1 MTFTGCAG
9 TRPCFVFRYVFRS
22 VTSDNIIE
30 VDERTCRFPGCQRPV
45 MASAAGTGRPPEYCD
60 DPTHTRASAWRA
72 RQRPSEDAARGAE
85 ARPVDS
91 ARQRASEITGQVS
104 GMIEHLGQQ
113 LAVLVEELR
122 TVGDPEAA
130 EAQLESVASEAAEQV
145 AGANARATR
154 AEQAQRRAE
163 AEKAEAD
170 AAAEEAMRTSEE
182 LARELSGTQEELD
195 AARATGEQLSV
206 ELAQAHASAAT
217 DRELAQAESAGLR
230 ADLEAVRAQLTLVEH
245 ERDAAA
251 ERAGA
256 EERARVVA
264 ERRTG
269 AAESRVEAE
278 TARADR
284 EESAAEEARA
294 QLAGVRA
301 DLEAAREAV
310 ADIRSTVATLTAER
324 VAAGADVERER
335 IHGEQRV
342 KDLHDTYSRQ
352 IDQLRA
358 ELTQAREAKTKE
370 RRPRAGGEQ

>member
-1 MTFTGCAG
+1 MWFCS
-9 TRPCFVFRYVFRS
+9 VFSYVTYS
-22 VTSDNIIE
+22 VTSSVSDERRYDETMSDNIIE
-30 VDERTCRFPGCQRPV
+30 VDERICRYPGCRRPA
-45 MASAAGTGRPPEYCD
+45 MAGEAGTGRPPEYCD
-60 DPTHTRASAWRA
+60 DPAHNKASAWRA
-72 RQRPSEDAARGAE
+72 RQRPNDDAVRGAE

-91 ARQRASEITGQVS
+91 ARQRASEISGQVS

-113 LAVLVEELR
+113 LAALVEELR

-130 EAQLESVASEAAEQV
+130 EAQIESVASEAAEQV

-170 AAAEEAMRTSEE
+170 AAAEEATRTSEE
-182 LARELSGTQEELD
+182 LAQDLSGLREELD
-195 AARATGEQLSV
+195 AALAQAKQLTE
-206 ELAQAHASAAT
+206 ELAQAHASAANE
-217 DRELAQAESAGLR
+217 RELAQAESAGLR
-230 ADLEAVRAQLTLVEH
+230 ADLEAIRVQLTLAEQ
-245 ERDAAA
+245 ERDVAA
-251 ERAGA
+251 ERAGT
-256 EERARVVA
+256 EERARVAA

-269 AAESRVEAE
+269 VAESRAEAE

-284 EESAAEEARA
+284 EESAAEETRG
-294 QLAGVRA
+294 QLAAVRA
-301 DLEAAREAV
+301 DLETAREAV
-310 ADIRSTVATLTAER
+310 ADMRSTVATLTAER
-324 VAAGADVERER
+324 EAARADVERER

-370 RRPRAGGEQ
+370 RRP

>member
-1 MTFTGCAG
+1 MAG
-9 TRPCFVFRYVFRS
+9 
-22 VTSDNIIE
+22 E
-30 VDERTCRFPGCQRPV
+30 
-45 MASAAGTGRPPEYCD
+45 AGTGRPPEYCD
-60 DPTHTRASAWRA
+60 DPAHNRASAWRA
-72 RQRPSEDAARGAE
+72 RQRPTENAARGAE

-104 GMIEHLGQQ
+104 GMIELLGQQ
-113 LAVLVEELR
+113 LAALVEELR

-130 EAQLESVASEAAEQV
+130 EAQIESVASEAAEQV

-170 AAAEEAMRTSEE
+170 AAAEEATRTNDE
-182 LARELSGTQEELD
+182 LTQELSGLQTEVDAAQVRARQLTEEL
-195 AARATGEQLSV
+195 T
-206 ELAQAHASAAT
+206 QAHAAAANE
-217 DRELAQAESAGLR
+217 RELAQAENAGLR
-230 ADLEAVRAQLTLVEH
+230 AEIEAIRVQLTLAER

-251 ERAGA
+251 ERAGT
-256 EERARVVA
+256 EERARVDA

-269 AAESRVEAE
+269 VAESRAEAE

-284 EESAAEEARA
+284 EESAAEETRS

-301 DLEAAREAV
+301 DLEAAREAA
-310 ADIRSTVATLTAER
+310 ADMRSTVATLTAER
-324 VAAGADVERER
+324 EAARADVERER
-335 IHGEQRV
+335 SHGEQRV

-358 ELTQAREAKTKE
+358 ELTQARETKTKE
-370 RRPRAGGEQ
+370 RRPRPGGEQ

>member
-1 MTFTGCAG
+1 M
-9 TRPCFVFRYVFRS
+9 
-22 VTSDNIIE
+22 SDNTIE
-30 VDERTCRFPGCQRPV
+30 VDERTCRYPGCRRPA
-45 MASAAGTGRPPEYCD
+45 MAAEAGTGRPPEYCD
-60 DPTHTRASAWRA
+60 DPAHNRASAWRA
-72 RQRPSEDAARGAE
+72 RQRPNEDAAWGAE

-113 LAVLVEELR
+113 LAALVEELR

-130 EAQLESVASEAAEQV
+130 EAQIESVASEAAEQV

-170 AAAEEAMRTSEE
+170 AAAEEATRTSEE
-182 LARELSGTQEELD
+182 LAQELSGLREELD
-195 AARATGEQLSV
+195 AAMAQAKRLTE
-206 ELAQAHASAAT
+206 ELAQAHASAANE
-217 DRELAQAESAGLR
+217 RELAQAENAGLR
-230 ADLEAVRAQLTLVEH
+230 ADLDGIRVQLTLAEQ
-245 ERDAAA
+245 ERDTAA
-251 ERAGA
+251 ERAGT
-256 EERARVVA
+256 EERARVDA

-269 AAESRVEAE
+269 VAESRAEAE

-284 EESAAEEARA
+284 EETAAEETRG

-301 DLEAAREAV
+301 DLEATREAA
-310 ADIRSTVATLTAER
+310 ADMRSTVATLTAER
-324 VAAGADVERER
+324 EAARADVERER
-335 IHGEQRV
+335 VHGEQRV

-358 ELTQAREAKTKE
+358 ELTQAREAKTRE
-370 RRPRAGGEQ
+370 RRQRAAGEQ

>member
-1 MTFTGCAG
+1 MTENTLDVEQ
-9 TRPCFVFRYVFRS
+9 R
-22 VTSDNIIE
+22 I
-30 VDERTCRFPGCQRPV
+30 CRFPGCQRPA
-45 MASAAGTGRPPEYCD
+45 MAAEAGTGRPPEYCD
-60 DPTHTRASAWRA
+60 DPTHNRASAWRA
-72 RQRPSEDAARGAE
+72 RQRPSEAAARGAE

-113 LAVLVEELR
+113 LAALVEELR
-122 TVGDPEAA
+122 TVGDPEAV
-130 EAQLESVASEAAEQV
+130 EAQIESVASEAAEQV

-170 AAAEEAMRTSEE
+170 AAAEEATRTSEE
-182 LARELSGTQEELD
+182 LAQELSARQEELD
-195 AARATGEQLSV
+195 AARARAEQLTE
-206 ELAQAHASAAT
+206 ELAQAQASAAS
-217 DRELAQAESAGLR
+217 DRELAQAESTGLR
-230 ADLEAVRAQLTLVEH
+230 ADLEAIRAQLTSAEQ

-251 ERAGA
+251 ERAGT
-256 EERARVVA
+256 EERARAAA

-269 AAESRVEAE
+269 VAESRVEAE

-284 EESAAEEARA
+284 EESAAAETRD
-294 QLAGVRA
+294 QLAAVRA
-301 DLEAAREAV
+301 DLEAAREAT
-310 ADIRSTVATLTAER
+310 ADMRSTVATLTAER
-324 VAAGADVERER
+324 EAARADIERER

-358 ELTQAREAKTKE
+358 ELTQAREAKARE

>member
-1 MTFTGCAG
+1 M
-9 TRPCFVFRYVFRS
+9 S
-22 VTSDNIIE
+22 ENILDVEQRI
-30 VDERTCRFPGCQRPV
+30 CRFPGCQRPA
-45 MASAAGTGRPPEYCD
+45 MAAEAGTGRPPEYCD

-72 RQRPSEDAARGAE
+72 RQRPTEDAARGAE
-85 ARPVDS
+85 VRPVDS

-130 EAQLESVASEAAEQV
+130 EAQIESVASEAAEQV

-170 AAAEEAMRTSEE
+170 AAAEEATRTSEE
-182 LARELSGTQEELD
+182 LTQELSGLQQELD
-195 AARATGEQLSV
+195 AAQAQGEQLTE
-206 ELAQAHASAAT
+206 ELTQAHASAANE
-217 DRELAQAESAGLR
+217 RELAQAESAGLR
-230 ADLEAVRAQLTLVEH
+230 ADLEAIRAQLALAER

-251 ERAGA
+251 ERAGT
-256 EERARVVA
+256 EERARVAA

-269 AAESRVEAE
+269 VAESRAEAE

-284 EESAAEEARA
+284 EETAAEETRG
-294 QLAGVRA
+294 QLAAIRA

-310 ADIRSTVATLTAER
+310 ADMRSTVATLTAER
-324 VAAGADVERER
+324 EAAKADIERER

-358 ELTQAREAKTKE
+358 ELNQAREAKTKE
-370 RRPRAGGEQ
+370 RRQRAGGEQ

>member
-1 MTFTGCAG
+1 M
-9 TRPCFVFRYVFRS
+9 S
-22 VTSDNIIE
+22 EDIIE
-30 VDERTCRFPGCQRPV
+30 VDERICRFPGCRRPA
-45 MASAAGTGRPPEYCD
+45 MASEAVTGRPPEYCD

-72 RQRPSEDAARGAE
+72 RQRATEDVARGAE

-130 EAQLESVASEAAEQV
+130 EAQIESVASEAAEQV

-170 AAAEEAMRTSEE
+170 AAAEEATRTGEE
-182 LARELSGTQEELD
+182 LARELSAVREELD
-195 AARATGEQLSV
+195 GALAQVKQLTE
-206 ELAQAHASAAT
+206 ELAESRSSAAA
-217 DRELAQAESAGLR
+217 DKKLLLAEGAGLR
-230 ADLEAVRAQLTLVEH
+230 AEIDAVRVQLTLVEQ

-256 EERARVVA
+256 EERARVAA

-269 AAESRVEAE
+269 VVESRLEAE

-284 EESAAEEARA
+284 EESAAEETRG

-310 ADIRSTVATLTAER
+310 GDMRSTVATLTAER
-324 VAAGADVERER
+324 EAARADVDRER
-335 IHGEQRV
+335 IHGDQRV
-342 KDLHDTYSRQ
+342 KDLHETYSRQ

-358 ELTQAREAKTKE
+358 ELTQAREAKTRE
-370 RRPRAGGEQ
+370 RRPRTGGEQ